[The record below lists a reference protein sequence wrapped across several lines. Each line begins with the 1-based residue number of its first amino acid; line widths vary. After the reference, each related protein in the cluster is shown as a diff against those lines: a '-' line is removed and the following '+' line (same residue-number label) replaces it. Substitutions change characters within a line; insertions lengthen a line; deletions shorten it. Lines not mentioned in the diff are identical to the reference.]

1 MRNGLKKVMALV
13 LTLMMILSL
22 VPATVFADTT
32 SNTVVVNGVAP
43 RLTGTDRKPR
53 RMERKKKPTPL

>member
-22 VPATVFADTT
+22 VPATVFAETND
-32 SNTVVVNGVAP
+32 SNMALCQMLG
-43 RLTGTDRKPR
+43 
-53 RMERKKKPTPL
+53 

>member
-1 MRNGLKKVMALV
+1 MRNGLKKVMALMM
-13 LTLMMILSL
+13 TLMMILSL

-43 RLTGTDRKPR
+43 QADGD
-53 RMERKKKPTPL
+53 